1 MGVVGVVGV
10 MVVFKVKKY
19 LNDVYNKSN
28 FGKVNNL
35 IEDKVFEDKFKDY
48 YNGKKGV
55 VIGVGIVGL
64 VGGVVS
70 KSVFVVLK
78 LYVFNNVS

>member
-1 MGVVGVVGV
+1 M
-10 MVVFKVKKY
+10 
-19 LNDVYNKSN
+19 
-28 FGKVNNL
+28 
-35 IEDKVFEDKFKDY
+35 
-48 YNGKKGV
+48 
-55 VIGVGIVGL
+55 IGVGIVGL